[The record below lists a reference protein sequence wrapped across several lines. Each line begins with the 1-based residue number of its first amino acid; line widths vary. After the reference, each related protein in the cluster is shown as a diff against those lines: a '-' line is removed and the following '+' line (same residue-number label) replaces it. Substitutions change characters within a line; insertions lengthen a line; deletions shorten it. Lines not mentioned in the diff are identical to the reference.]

1 MNIVILSA
9 NKNLYSTKRLIEAA
23 EKRGHEVNVIN
34 HTRTY
39 VVMESGNLD
48 IYYGD
53 HVISNVDAIIPR
65 IGASVTYYGSAMIRQ
80 FEMRQVFTTVSSLA
94 LVRSRDKLRATQI
107 LAKHGVGIP
116 KTAFAK
122 QPNDIDSLIKQ
133 VGGTPLIVKLLEG
146 TQGLGVVL
154 AETKKAA
161 KSVIEA
167 FYGLNAN
174 ILVQEFI
181 AEAGGADIRA
191 VVVGGKVVAAYK
203 RQGKEG
209 EFRSNIHRGGY
220 GSTVR
225 LKKSEKDMA
234 VKAARALGLHV
245 AGVDMLQSERGP
257 LILEVNSSPGLKGVE
272 TTTGVDVASHIIE
285 YVESNYQKP
294 PGVKKDKVGA

>member
-1 MNIVILSA
+1 MNLVILSA
-9 NKNLYSTKRLIEAA
+9 NPKLYSTSRLVEAA
-23 EKRGHEVNVIN
+23 EARGHQVSVIN
-34 HTRTY
+34 HTKTY
-39 VVMESGNLD
+39 VVMESGELN
-48 IYYGD
+48 IYYGNQ
-53 HVISNVDAIIPR
+53 VISDVDAIIPR

-107 LAKHGVGIP
+107 LARHEVGIP

-181 AEAGGADIRA
+181 EEAGGADVRA
-191 VVVGGKVVAAYK
+191 IVVGGKVVAAYK
-203 RQGKEG
+203 RQGKDG
-209 EFRSNIHRGGY
+209 EFRSNIHRGGF
-220 GSTVR
+220 GTKIR
-225 LKKSEKDMA
+225 LKKEEKAMA

-245 AGVDMLQSERGP
+245 AGVDMLQSTRGP

-272 TTTGVDVASHIIE
+272 KTTELDVATEIIK
-285 YVESNYQKP
+285 YVENNYAKP